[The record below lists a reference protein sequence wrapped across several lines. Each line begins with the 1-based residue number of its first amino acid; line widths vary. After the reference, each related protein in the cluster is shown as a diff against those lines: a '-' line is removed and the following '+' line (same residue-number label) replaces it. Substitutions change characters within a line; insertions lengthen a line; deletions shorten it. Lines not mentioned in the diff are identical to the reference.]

1 MKTTTFEIDVTC
13 SSDDVEGQL
22 ASIIAQLMKVSGVQ
36 SVDKTS
42 TAASNKLLVSVA
54 FSDADQA
61 KSIHGKVMGKIM
73 AAKQVQV
80 RGITTNLTDVF
91 S

>member
-13 SSDDVEGQL
+13 SSEDVDGQL
-22 ASIIAQLMKVSGVQ
+22 ASIIAQLLKVSGVQ
-36 SVDKTS
+36 AVDKTS
-42 TAASNKLLVSVA
+42 MAASHKLLVSVA

-61 KSIHGKVMGKIM
+61 KSIHGKIMGKII
-73 AAKQVQV
+73 AAKQFQV
-80 RGITTNLTDVF
+80 RGITTNLSEVF

>member
-1 MKTTTFEIDVTC
+1 MKTTIFEIDVTC
-13 SSDDVEGQL
+13 SSNDVEGQL
-22 ASIIAQLMKVSGVQ
+22 ESIIAQLMKISGVQ

-42 TAASNKLLVSVA
+42 TGASHKLLVGIA

-61 KSIHGKVMGKIM
+61 KTIHGKVMGKIT

-91 S
+91 L